1 MKRIR
6 TGTLLTGCCA
16 LLLSIVTI
24 ACPPQDGD
32 TEPATATPHLSP
44 SGGTPA
50 EETTIQ
56 DRLAKYTSFALTADL
71 SVLSEQERQMIPLLI
86 EAAQAIDDAFW
97 LQAYGDKEAL
107 MASIDD
113 PDVKRFVEINYGPW
127 DRLADN
133 EPFIDG
139 VGPKPDG
146 ANFYPTDMT
155 REELDT
161 AAEADSELG
170 EQLRSLYTV
179 VRRDAE
185 GNLTT
190 VPYSE
195 AYAEQYQRV
204 AEKLRAAAELAEDP
218 GLRNYLE
225 LRAAALLADD
235 YLESDLAWMEMKSNA
250 IDVVIGPIETYE
262 DQLVGAK
269 AANEAYLLI
278 KDKEWSDRLSKYAA
292 MLPALQDGLP
302 VPEEYKQEEPGAD
315 SDLNA
320 YDVVYYAGDCNAGS
334 KTIAINLPNDERVQ
348 AEKGSR
354 RLQLKN
360 AMRAKFDK
368 ILVPIVGVLIAED
381 QRPQVTFDAFFS
393 NTMFHE
399 VAHGLG
405 VQNTITGTGTV
416 REALQDHS
424 SRIEEGK
431 ADVLGLYMVTT
442 LHGQGELGDSDLMD
456 NYVTFFSGIFRSIR
470 FGASSAHGVANLIR
484 FNFFKELGAFS
495 RDQATGTYRADF
507 AKMQEAMNALSE
519 RLLRLQGDGDYE
531 AVGAFIE
538 QYGQMDETLRSD
550 LDRLE
555 TAGIPVDIVF
565 EQGMAV
571 LEPSS

>member
-24 ACPPQDGD
+24 ACPPQ
-32 TEPATATPHLSP
+32 EPAAEP
-44 SGGTPA
+44 PA

-56 DRLAKYTSFALTADL
+56 DRLAKYTSFTLTADL
-71 SVLSEQERQMIPLLI
+71 SVLSDQQRRMIPLLI
-86 EAAQAIDDAFW
+86 EAAEAIDEAFW
-97 LQAYGDKEAL
+97 LQAYGDKDAL

-139 VGPKPDG
+139 VDPKPAG

-155 REELDT
+155 REELEA
-161 AAEADSELG
+161 AAEADPELG
-170 EQLRSLYTV
+170 EKLRSLYTV

-185 GNLTT
+185 GGLTT
-190 VPYSE
+190 IPYSE
-195 AYAEQYQRV
+195 AYAEQYQRA

-218 GLRNYLE
+218 GLRKYLE
-225 LRAAALLADD
+225 LRAEALLGDD
-235 YLESDLAWMEMKSNA
+235 YLESDMAWMDMKSNA

-262 DQLVGAK
+262 DGLFGAK
-269 AANEAYLLI
+269 AANETYVLI
-278 KDKEWSDRLSKYAA
+278 KDQEWSGRLSKYAA

-368 ILVPIVGVLIAED
+368 ILVPIAGVLIAED

-405 VQNTITGTGTV
+405 VQSTITGTGTV
-416 REALQDHS
+416 REALQDLA

-431 ADVLGLYMVTT
+431 ADILGLYMVTT

-456 NYVTFFSGIFRSIR
+456 NYVTFLSGIFRSIR
-470 FGASSAHGVANLIR
+470 FGASSAHGVANLVR
-484 FNFFKELGAFS
+484 FNFFKEMGAFS

-531 AVGAFIE
+531 AVRAFIE
-538 QYGQMDETLRSD
+538 QYGQEGETLRSD